1 MLNNLL
7 KKLNFLFVSVLCSGL
22 FLQALSERTYAVNTD
37 VIVAQNSIKSQ
48 SKKKTSQSARAREAV
63 PEKTLTIASIDII
76 GLKKIEKDAVLA
88 KLISKVGDLYSEL
101 SIKKDIQNVFA
112 MNYFVQIEAQK
123 QVVDQ
128 TVALTYKIIEKPIIA
143 EIYFEG
149 QSEIKTEDL
158 ETQSGLKT
166 FEVINFNKV
175 QTAVEKLLKFYEDKG
190 FYLAK
195 IEPIIEDVQKD
206 ESVKIK
212 FLITE
217 NDKVK
222 VKKITFIGNKL
233 LKDNQLKDRLFT
245 KEAGFF
251 SGLSNSGSFKQEAFD
266 QDIQVLKYLY
276 WNQGFLQVKIDRPL
290 VTVTPDKKSIYITYH
305 IEEGEQ
311 YSVGDVDFSGD
322 LLFPKSE
329 LYESTKIKDNG
340 IFSVEV
346 MRKDITDLQAKY
358 GDLGYAFANVIPRY
372 NFRDKDRKV
381 DLIFEFEKGN
391 KVYFGDIT
399 VTGNSKTRDKVVR
412 RELKIEEGEL
422 YNETRKR
429 QSQENIQRLGFFE
442 EVNFKTSTPVDKQDQ
457 LNIEI
462 VVKERNTGQIQLT
475 AAYGNVQGFSLGGSV
490 QQNNFRG
497 LGQSLEARI
506 DASRNRQDY
515 KLALTDPY
523 FLDTRWSSGFDIFYL
538 DNKER
543 VNYDIRKSGGNLRF
557 GHPVF
562 GDYTRAYIRYRL
574 DKTDLFKNDNTD
586 PYIFPLETAQGV
598 TSALQVTIEYDTR
611 NDRFSPSKGIFTDL
625 SYERTGFGGDLRYQ
639 EFSTHFRFYYNLF
652 WDVVW
657 RNNLAYSNV
666 QPLEMGGTV
675 PFSETYQMGGPYTLR
690 GFGSGGV
697 GKRQFSQFRYD
708 RIADQSSVFYRP
720 GISEQD
726 RKQLSY
732 VNVGGTKQVLFQTEL
747 QFPLIKEAGLSGVT
761 FYDIGQA
768 EDDIVSSKFL
778 SDFGIGFRWMSP
790 LGLLRFE
797 WGWPLQT
804 DEFNSDS
811 VNFEFSIGPPF

>member
-1 MLNNLL
+1 VLNNLL
-7 KKLNFLFVSVLCSGL
+7 KKLSFLFVFILIVSIQL
-22 FLQALSERTYAVNTD
+22 RPAVAHSAPPEKVRLN
-37 VIVAQNSIKSQ
+37 KSAQ
-48 SKKKTSQSARAREAV
+48 SKSY
-63 PEKTLTIASIDII
+63 LIDSIEIV
-76 GLKKIEKDAVLA
+76 GLKKIEKEAVLA
-88 KLISKVGDLYSEL
+88 KLFSKVGESYSQA
-101 SIKKDIQNVFA
+101 SIKKDIQNIFA
-112 MNYFVQIEAQK
+112 MNYFVQIEALK
-123 QVVDQ
+123 QVSDMRVK
-128 TVALTYKIIEKPIIA
+128 LIYKIVEKPVVA
-143 EIYFEG
+143 EIVFEG
-149 QSEIKTEDL
+149 HSEIKTEDL

-166 FEVINFNKV
+166 YEVVSFNKI
-175 QTAVEKLLKFYEDKG
+175 QSAVEKLLKYYEEKG

-195 IEPIIEDVQKD
+195 IDPVIEDVQKD
-206 ESVKIK
+206 ETVRVK
-212 FLITE
+212 FVITE

-222 VKKITFIGNKL
+222 VKKITFIGNK
-233 LKDNQLKDRLFT
+233 QLKDSQLKERLFT

-251 SGLSNSGSFKQEAFD
+251 SGLSSSGSFKQEAFD
-266 QDIQVLKYLY
+266 QDIQVLKYVY
-276 WNQGFLQVKIDRPL
+276 WNEGFLQIKIDRPL
-290 VTVTPDKKSIYITYH
+290 VTVTPDKKSIYINYH

-329 LYESTKIKDNG
+329 LFEAVKIKDNG

-381 DLIFEFEKGN
+381 DLVFEFEKGN
-391 KVYFGDIT
+391 KVYFGEIT
-399 VTGNSKTRDKVVR
+399 VTGNTKTRDKVVR

-429 QSQENIQRLGFFE
+429 QSRENIQRLGFFE
-442 EVNFKTSTPVDKQDQ
+442 DVNFKTSTPVDKQDQ

-462 VVKERNTGQIQLT
+462 VVKERNTGQVQLT
-475 AAYGNVQGFSLGGSV
+475 AAYGNTQGFSLGGSI

-506 DASRNRQDY
+506 DASKNRQDY
-515 KLALTDPY
+515 KLSLTDPY
-523 FLDTRWSSGFDIFYL
+523 FQDTRWSSGFDVFYL
-538 DNKER
+538 ENQER
-543 VNYDIRKSGGNLRF
+543 INYDIRKSGGNIRF
-557 GHPVF
+557 GHPVY
-562 GDYTRAYIRYRL
+562 GDYTRAYLRYRL
-574 DKTDLFKNDNTD
+574 DKTDLFENKYTD
-586 PYIFPLETAQGV
+586 PLIFPLSTAKGV
-598 TSALQVTIEYDTR
+598 TSALQVTLDYDTR
-611 NDRFSPSKGIFTDL
+611 NDRFSPSKGIYADI
-625 SYERTGFGGDLRYQ
+625 SYERTGFGGDLKYQ
-639 EFSTHFRFYYNLF
+639 EFSTHFRFFYNLF

-657 RNNLAYSNV
+657 RNNIGYSNI
-666 QPLEMGGTV
+666 QPLEQGGDV

-697 GKRQFSQFRYD
+697 GKRVFSQFRYD
-708 RIADQSSVFYRP
+708 KIGEAGSPFYNPNISAADRQRAANLN
-720 GISEQD
+720 I
-726 RKQLSY
+726 
-732 VNVGGTKQVLFQTEL
+732 GGTKQILFQTEL

-768 EDDIVSSKFL
+768 NDEIVSSQFL
-778 SDFGIGFRWMSP
+778 SDIGIGFRWMSP

-797 WGWPLQT
+797 WGWPLKT